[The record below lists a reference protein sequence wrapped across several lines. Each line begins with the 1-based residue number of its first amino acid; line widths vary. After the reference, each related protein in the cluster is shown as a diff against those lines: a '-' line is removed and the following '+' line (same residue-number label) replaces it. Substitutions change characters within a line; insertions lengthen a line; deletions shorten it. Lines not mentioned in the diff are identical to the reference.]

1 MRICSHCRRCYDD
14 QVDFCSESDHPPLSE
29 TRSGDCEM
37 VMGYRIERLLESGL
51 TGDIYFARQIECD
64 QACRIRVVSPKKKT
78 GNQFLREAKHFAEL
92 FHPNL
97 VDVYEVGILDSG
109 EFYTVSEAP
118 DGQTLREFLDIGG
131 VPPLMSSVE
140 LMEQTAEA
148 LHALHQEG
156 LLHRA
161 LRPENVILT
170 KDLEGCSL
178 VRIKDVDFGGI
189 AERSIIGNKFLID
202 TALDAIRYFAP
213 EQFTGGRTSV
223 QSDIYALG
231 VMLYEMLSGNPP
243 FDAPKASGLIEK
255 HRHQRPKELRIDN
268 FDLRMLLT
276 HTLNESLQKEPSKRH
291 STALAFAR
299 QLRHMEQL
307 STHVSTP
314 PPAIV
319 VTPDLDV
326 STFMVKSAAA
336 SIAKSE
342 TGEVTPKSTPE
353 LISETVSKPVFEP
366 ILQDLNFP
374 ISEPVEQPI
383 RQEQQFEDLVEA
395 NVSKQIEEE
404 VYFPEPVPAV
414 DDPWMEPIAF
424 ENVATFAEAKS
435 SPPPFV
441 ESIATPLA
449 SGDQPQI
456 EHSSLAGKTDRRSR
470 LARMRVRKSKS
481 RQVVVPTVLQELPAI
496 PETQPEIPRLAE
508 EHIEP
513 TLTELPEPELPI
525 PNFIETDVDEI
536 TAVTAR
542 AKPAVIEWQQP
553 DDDIPSVADVLESL
567 SADNI
572 EPTFDVEASLT
583 PQPPPSK
590 PRRKQ
595 PARDNEDIQ
604 FLQSVMRKS
613 DGSGTLDLYPSYSIL
628 SGYGAAQTRFSFDY
642 QTLMV
647 GAGLIAMV
655 LLFLVG
661 NLMFKQY
668 MGGQAPVST
677 PSIGSVLRPSS
688 QTQPQIAQA
697 NTAKKAPKAFQK
709 SKTDETING
718 DGSPFGNASGSKQS
732 PAPKAQSQD
741 PSPNNAIQARN
752 ANKPP
757 SISSTLVIST
767 ENGRVRSTVETAARS
782 ADKRPPVATNKVTGT
797 TRPRIVRST
806 N

>member
-14 QVDFCSESDHPPLSE
+14 QVDFCSESDHPSLSE
-29 TRSGDCEM
+29 TRSGDCEA

-51 TGDIYFARQIECD
+51 TGDVYRARQIECD
-64 QACRIRVVSPKKKT
+64 QPCHIRIVSPKKRT

-97 VDVYEVGILDSG
+97 VDVYETGVLHSG

-118 DGQTLREFLDIGG
+118 DGQTLRDFLNAGG
-131 VPPLMSSVE
+131 IPPLMSSVE

-148 LHALHQEG
+148 LHVLHQEG

-170 KDLEGCSL
+170 KDLEGRSL

-189 AERSIIGNKFLID
+189 VERSIIGNKFLID

-213 EQFTGGRTSV
+213 EQFNGGRTSV

-231 VMLYEMLSGNPP
+231 VILYEMLSGKPP

-255 HRHQRPKELRIDN
+255 HRHQHPKELRIDN

-276 HTLNESLQKEPSKRH
+276 HTLNESLQKEPARRH
-291 STALAFAR
+291 SSALAFAR

-307 STHVSTP
+307 ATHVSTP
-314 PPAIV
+314 PPAIA

-326 STFMVKSAAA
+326 SSFIVKAAA
-336 SIAKSE
+336 VGVAKS
-342 TGEVTPKSTPE
+342 GV
-353 LISETVSKPVFEP
+353 
-366 ILQDLNFP
+366 
-374 ISEPVEQPI
+374 
-383 RQEQQFEDLVEA
+383 
-395 NVSKQIEEE
+395 IE
-404 VYFPEPVPAV
+404 PEPVLEPLSKPENQPVSQHSNVTILDRFPAQV
-414 DDPWMEPIAF
+414 ETKQVESAAEENVPAPIADMIEDETFIPEPAPEHDDPWMEPATF
-424 ENVATFAEAKS
+424 GSFESVAEQENV
-435 SPPPFV
+435 SPPLV
-441 ESIATPLA
+441 AESIAVPA
-449 SGDQPQI
+449 AAD
-456 EHSSLAGKTDRRSR
+456 EHQTEPNALSSKVDRRSR

-481 RQVVVPTVLQELPAI
+481 RQVVAPIVLEEIPAI
-496 PETQPEIPRLAE
+496 PETQPEIPTSAE
-508 EHIEP
+508 KHIEP

-525 PNFIETDVDEI
+525 PNFIETDADEI

-542 AKPAVIEWQQP
+542 AKPAVIQWQQP
-553 DDDIPSVADVLESL
+553 DDDIPSVEDVLESL

-572 EPTFDVEASLT
+572 EPKFDVEASLP

-595 PARDNEDIQ
+595 PARDNDDIQ

-613 DGSGTLDLYPSYSIL
+613 DGSGALDLYPSYSIL

-688 QTQPQIAQA
+688 QTQPQIAQT

-709 SKTDETING
+709 SKADEPING
-718 DGSPFGNASGSKQS
+718 DGSPFGTTSESKQL

-741 PSPNNAIQARN
+741 PSPNSAMQARN

-767 ENGRVRSTVETAARS
+767 ENGKVRSTVETAARP
-782 ADKRPPVATNKVTGT
+782 ADKRSPVATNKVTGT